1 MDFEKLRCCLPAWC
15 LAGLEAGGGLTC
27 LWATSTSSVF
37 ASLLVAENVLSG
49 KAKATTECFY
59 FALLVGTICPR
70 SLCSSTFGVS
80 SQHLGVLIVHMLSI
94 VRIYL

>member
-27 LWATSTSSVF
+27 LWATSTGSVF

-49 KAKATTECFY
+49 KAKAMTECFY

-70 SLCSSTFGVS
+70 SLCSSTFGFS
-80 SQHLGVLIVHMLSI
+80 SQHLGVCLYTCLV
-94 VRIYL
+94 V